1 MKRNGFTLVEL
12 LIGSMIGA
20 IVLMS
25 VYVAF
30 NAATKYWN
38 KNNSAT
44 SAQQTARFASDHL
57 SKNLKIASGS
67 TTPYTINTVATVGSG
82 VQTLTYVSS
91 AGTKYYHY
99 FFPDFAD
106 TTRAGKIYW
115 GTSAT
120 PTDAANQPLTGD
132 NVTGSDAV
140 KIFARPAS
148 GSGNVNPAE
157 GRGIFSST
165 GATATSDWTQTSTTC
180 GLVYIDFIAQDY
192 SASSRSQTASGQA
205 QSIEIRTAV
214 TYPHL

>member
-57 SKNLKIASGS
+57 SKNLKMANS
-67 TTPYTINTVATVGSG
+67 TNKYYISTINLTNHWQYVAFKKS
-82 VQTLTYVSS
+82 
-91 AGTKYYHY
+91 
-99 FFPDFAD
+99 AD
-106 TTRAGKIYW
+106 TTWTAYIYYLNTGDTKARKIYVCT
-115 GTSAT
+115 GIVTDPPYSLASTFSSA
-120 PTDAANQPLTGD
+120 QPLTGD
-132 NVTGSDAV
+132 NVAGQNLVGVFPNPVLLPSDET
-140 KIFARPAS
+140 K
-148 GSGNVNPAE
+148 
-157 GRGIFSST
+157 GIFSANGT
-165 GATATSDWTQTSTTC
+165 DYAPASDISANE
-180 GLVYIDFIAQDY
+180 LVYIDFIAQDT
-192 SASSRSQTASGQA
+192 SALSTSQTAKGA
-205 QSIEIRTAV
+205 QQIEIRTAV